1 MIQDGAKSPE
11 ERVRQ
16 EEDVRAVV
24 QYCQN
29 VVDCRRVQ
37 VLRYFGQSFS
47 PEFCH
52 KSCNNCVEMADTVEE
67 DMADAAANA
76 IGLVQDLL
84 LSNPHITKSQ
94 CITVFRG
101 GLVKEVKDRGYQHQ
115 RLFGVGAHMKRE
127 KVERLFDHLIAL
139 RAFDLETHQN
149 QQGWNSLYITVSSI
163 HPSEEAQRLFDDLVG
178 SQVFFLSSKNRTIN
192 NEVQD
197 KRRQIKAHAILTLCF
212 NSLFDLEL
220 PVIYYLILIHTHV
233 HAHLTIQWESQ
244 KNQ

>member
-11 ERVRQ
+11 ECVRQ

-47 PEFCH
+47 AEFCH

-101 GLVKEVKDRGYQHQ
+101 SLVKEVKDRGYQHQ

-149 QQGWNSLYITVSSI
+149 QQGWNSSYLTVSS
-163 HPSEEAQRLFDDLVG
+163 
-178 SQVFFLSSKNRTIN
+178 K
-192 NEVQD
+192 
-197 KRRQIKAHAILTLCF
+197 
-212 NSLFDLEL
+212 
-220 PVIYYLILIHTHV
+220 
-233 HAHLTIQWESQ
+233 
-244 KNQ
+244 

>member
-1 MIQDGAKSPE
+1 MFKLIQDSAKSPE

-37 VLRYFGQSFS
+37 VLRYFGQSFDS
-47 PEFCH
+47 GSCH

-84 LSNPHITKSQ
+84 SSNPHITKTQ
-94 CITVFRG
+94 CIAVFRG
-101 GLVKEVKDRGYQHQ
+101 SLVKEVKDRGYQNQ

-127 KVERLFDHLIAL
+127 KVERLFDHLLAVG
-139 RAFDLETHQN
+139 AFDLESYQN
-149 QQGWNSLYITVSSI
+149 QQGWNSSYLTVSS
-163 HPSEEAQRLFDDLVG
+163 
-178 SQVFFLSSKNRTIN
+178 K
-192 NEVQD
+192 
-197 KRRQIKAHAILTLCF
+197 
-212 NSLFDLEL
+212 
-220 PVIYYLILIHTHV
+220 
-233 HAHLTIQWESQ
+233 
-244 KNQ
+244 